1 MSMFLVH
8 LNLPD
13 TNSSFSP
20 SLARTITRHR
30 WPVATMT
37 AWQSHGEHERRQ
49 YRRRWLYCCYYRGR
63 QTRALRSPVRY
74 TCYDAA
80 ASSEAER
87 ERRLTQDLLY
97 YRVNNMQE
105 KPVEASHHISTN
117 HPVSQSYIYQTP
129 LVHDSPASRTEQHKQ
144 PPCSVRD
151 AILETLRV
159 LPGKTATTPVPA
171 DLLKLKISQSLI
183 IYHSFHQSIQ
193 IFNSPP
199 VPMLLFKHKTNPS
212 KILNKQ

>member
-1 MSMFLVH
+1 
-8 LNLPD
+8 
-13 TNSSFSP
+13 
-20 SLARTITRHR
+20 
-30 WPVATMT
+30 
-37 AWQSHGEHERRQ
+37 
-49 YRRRWLYCCYYRGR
+49 
-63 QTRALRSPVRY
+63 
-74 TCYDAA
+74 
-80 ASSEAER
+80 
-87 ERRLTQDLLY
+87 
-97 YRVNNMQE
+97 MQE
-105 KPVEASHHISTN
+105 KPVETSHHIRTN

-151 AILETLRV
+151 AIPETLRV

-199 VPMLLFKHKTNPS
+199 VPMLLFKHKKPIHPKYSTNSNALSAIPLQLLQTTQNADPLPSSFS
-212 KILNKQ
+212 KIKRVK

>member
-1 MSMFLVH
+1 
-8 LNLPD
+8 
-13 TNSSFSP
+13 
-20 SLARTITRHR
+20 
-30 WPVATMT
+30 
-37 AWQSHGEHERRQ
+37 
-49 YRRRWLYCCYYRGR
+49 
-63 QTRALRSPVRY
+63 
-74 TCYDAA
+74 
-80 ASSEAER
+80 
-87 ERRLTQDLLY
+87 
-97 YRVNNMQE
+97 MQE

-144 PPCSVRD
+144 PPCSVRG
-151 AILETLRV
+151 AIPETLRV

-199 VPMLLFKHKTNPS
+199 VPMLLFKHKNQSIQNTQQTVMRYLPFHCNCYKPHRMP
-212 KILNKQ
+212 ILCLHHSQK